1 MWEKELNFAIEAGKS
16 AIKYILEIYNSN
28 FDVEFKNDNSP
39 VTKADK
45 ISDKIIRDYLS
56 KEYPTYSFLTE
67 ESFDDLTRLKNDY
80 VWIVDPLDGT
90 QEFITKN
97 NQFTINIALSY
108 KHEIVVGVILVP
120 VTGEIYFASKGN
132 GAYRIKNSV
141 TEKIHVSNKIDNL
154 TVLMSVS
161 HKVREEEIMLKKHS
175 DVIKNSFEV
184 GASLKAC
191 LIAEGTADL
200 FYRLSSGTKEW
211 DTAAS
216 QCIVE
221 ESGGLLVKPNGEPLT
236 YNRED
241 VYNREGFIIAN
252 KKENILL

>member
-120 VTGEIYFASKGN
+120 ITGEIYFASKGN

-175 DVIKNSFEV
+175 DVIKNLFEV

-211 DTAAS
+211 DTAAP
-216 QCIVE
+216 QLILE
-221 ESGGLLVKPNGEPLT
+221 EAGGYILKPDGKPIT
-236 YNRED
+236 YNRKD
-241 VYNREGFIIAN
+241 VYNREGYICI
-252 KKENILL
+252 NIKDNFLL

>member
-1 MWEKELNFAIEAGKS
+1 MWEKELNSAIEAGKS

-108 KHEIVVGVILVP
+108 KHKIVVGVILVP

-132 GAYRIKNSV
+132 GAFRIKNSV
-141 TEKIHVSNKIDNL
+141 TENIHVSKKNDNL

-200 FYRLSSGTKEW
+200 SYRLSSGTKEW

-221 ESGGLLVKPNGEPLT
+221 ESGGLLVKPNGEPLS